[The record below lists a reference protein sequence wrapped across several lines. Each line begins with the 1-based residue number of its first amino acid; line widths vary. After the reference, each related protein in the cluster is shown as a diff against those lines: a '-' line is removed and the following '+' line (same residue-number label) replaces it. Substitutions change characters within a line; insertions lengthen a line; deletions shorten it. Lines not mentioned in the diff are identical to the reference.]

1 MKHSNIAVT
10 AMLLALVLLCRV
22 PPAQAESVSISEYR
36 QQLHGI
42 ATKVDALG
50 SHPDEA
56 GELVASIPDHV
67 SVATGAGEISV
78 SYKTL
83 KDNLAAFAAA
93 DDQKRPA
100 ILTQIQRY
108 TRELLTAA
116 DGFDKR
122 NTDLS
127 STQRKLD
134 QILSRHEFKKVRG
147 PSAKDAFLA
156 RVYRWLSRLLSKISF
171 GAGTQ
176 FDWMR
181 LLIYLLLGA
190 AVVLL
195 LIWTIR
201 RLRRPQED
209 LPQREIIPFS
219 PSARGWRTWL
229 AEARAL
235 AQQQDWRNAIHL
247 AYWAG
252 ISYLEEQAPGNQIA
266 REPPRIPAPDRDARG
281 RNIPCWPR
289 SHASW
294 KWCGTDTAAPRK
306 QTSRRRWAS
315 WRNWGADED
324 LKRATAAC

>member
-1 MKHSNIAVT
+1 MKHSHIAVA
-10 AMLLALVLLCRV
+10 AMLLALMLLCRV
-22 PPAQAESVSISEYR
+22 PPAQAESVSVSDYR

-50 SHPDEA
+50 SQPDKA
-56 GELVASIPDHV
+56 GELVAAIPDHV

-83 KDNLAAFAAA
+83 KDNLAAFAAS
-93 DDQKRPA
+93 DEQKRPG
-100 ILTQIQRY
+100 ILTQVQSY
-108 TRELLTAA
+108 TRALLAAA
-116 DGFDKR
+116 DSYEKR
-122 NTDLS
+122 NADLS
-127 STQRKLD
+127 SMQRKLD
-134 QILSRHEFKKVRG
+134 EILSRHEFKKVRG
-147 PSAKDAFLA
+147 PNAKDALLA

-171 GAGTQ
+171 GAGTR

-201 RLRRPQED
+201 RLQRPQED
-209 LPQREIIPFS
+209 LPQREIIPFA

-252 ISYLEEQAPGNQIA
+252 ISYLEEHGAWKPNRA
-266 REPPRIPAPDRDARG
+266 RTPREYLRLI
-281 RNIPCWPR
+281 
-289 SHASW
+289 
-294 KWCGTDTAAPRK
+294 GTRAAQYPVLAALTRK
-306 QTSRRRWAS
+306 LEVVWYGYGSAAE
-315 WRNWGADED
+315 ADFQETMGQ
-324 LKRATAAC
+324 LEKLGCR

>member
-22 PPAQAESVSISEYR
+22 PPAQAESVSISQYR

-67 SVATGAGEISV
+67 SVATSTGEISV

-93 DDQKRPA
+93 DESKRPGL
-100 ILTQIQRY
+100 LTQIQSY
-108 TRELLTAA
+108 TRELLAAA
-116 DGFDKR
+116 DGYEKR
-122 NTDLS
+122 HADLS
-127 STQRKLD
+127 STHRQLE

-156 RVYRWLSRLLSKISF
+156 RVYRWLSRLLSKISL
-171 GAGTQ
+171 GTGTQ

-181 LLIYLLLGA
+181 LLIYLLIGA
-190 AVVLL
+190 AVALL
-195 LIWTIR
+195 SIWTIR
-201 RLRRPQED
+201 RMRRPQED

-252 ISYLEEQAPGNQIA
+252 ISYLEEHGAWKPNRA
-266 REPPRIPAPDRDARG
+266 RTPREYLRLI
-281 RNIPCWPR
+281 
-289 SHASW
+289 
-294 KWCGTDTAAPRK
+294 GTRAAQYPVLAALTRK
-306 QTSRRRWAS
+306 LEVVWYGYGSAAE
-315 WRNWGADED
+315 ADFQET
-324 LKRATAAC
+324 LGQLEKLGCR